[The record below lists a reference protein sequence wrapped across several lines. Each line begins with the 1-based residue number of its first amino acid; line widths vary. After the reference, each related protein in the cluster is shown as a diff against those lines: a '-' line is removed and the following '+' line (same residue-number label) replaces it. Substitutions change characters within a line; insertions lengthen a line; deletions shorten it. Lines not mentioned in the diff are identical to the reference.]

1 MAYLSA
7 KVLGQH
13 IVRAIQERVTR
24 PVLVIGSD
32 TFTRADL
39 SGVTCFNFV
48 AAANLSAG
56 IAPLKVKNTRDLFQ
70 HVSPAAL
77 ALPHVGSVA
86 LSVLGAAF
94 EAKGLGGDTPLEAW
108 MLEHA
113 AADAKRPLT
122 TFHAVKA
129 REAKERQQE
138 AKAKKRRKRQRRDE
152 AHQLRVDRFAAS
164 QGGDIQ

>member
-1 MAYLSA
+1 MAYLSD
-7 KVLGQH
+7 KVLGTN
-13 IVRAIQERVTR
+13 IVRDIRQRAMR

-48 AAANLSAG
+48 AAANLSDA
-56 IAPLKVKNTRDLFQ
+56 IAPLKIKNTRDLFQ

-77 ALPHVGSVA
+77 ALPHVGSIA

-94 EAKGLGGDTPLEAW
+94 EAKKLGGANPLEAW
-108 MLEHA
+108 MLQHA

-122 TFHAVKA
+122 TFHTVKA
-129 REAKERQQE
+129 REAKERRQE
-138 AKAKKRRKRQRRDE
+138 AKTKKRRKRQRRDE
-152 AHQLRVDRFAAS
+152 AHQLRLDRFAAS
-164 QGGDIQ
+164 QGVETP